1 MNTAKLLLCA
11 LMLGAGAVTI
21 GAGDALA
28 AKETKEKNEF
38 PNATR
43 KEPKAVVSE
52 SGQKKLKAGY
62 DAIDANQPDKAEA
75 SLNEVL
81 NAEKSSPYEK
91 AAALVGLS
99 NIAWER
105 EQTDQAIAYNQKAI
119 DLNAL
124 DNRAHFNAIYQ
135 NAQLN
140 LQEEHYDASLKSVE
154 QWLAET
160 GSEKPDAWALKG
172 NALYRMEKFPEA
184 AEAMKKAISLSP
196 KPSDSWYQLLLASY
210 TDAGMDDEAA
220 RVGEELLAKDPNNKR
235 LVLQLAAIYM
245 QKDTKNDEAAQAQQD
260 QKALAVLEGAYQRGL
275 LTEEKELKQLYQSYN
290 YLKQPSKAAEVINA
304 GLAKGALKQTPETLK
319 GLADAYQLS
328 AQELKDNDPKRNEL
342 TAKAADAYGQA
353 AALTTDN
360 GEMDMMR
367 GHLMVELEK
376 WSEAKSSLTTAL
388 KKGGLKREGE
398 CYVLLGNAEAE
409 LGNDQAAIAA
419 YEKARSFPNTKSM
432 AESWLKNMRQG
443 ARKK

>member
-1 MNTAKLLLCA
+1 MNTAKFLLCA
-11 LMLGAGAVTI
+11 VLLGVAVVTV
-21 GAGDALA
+21 GAGDAYA
-28 AKETKEKNEF
+28 AKEPKEKNEF
-38 PNATR
+38 PNSKR
-43 KEPKAVVSE
+43 KEPKAEVSE

-75 SLNEVL
+75 ALNEVL
-81 NAEKSSPYEK
+81 NAQKSSGYEK
-91 AAALVGLS
+91 AAALVGLA

-160 GSEKPDAWALKG
+160 GSEKADAYALKG
-172 NALYRMEKFPEA
+172 NALYRMEKFADA
-184 AEAMKKAISLSP
+184 AEAMKKAISLSD

-220 RVGEELLAKDPNNKR
+220 RVGEELLAKDPNNKSI
-235 LVLQLAAIYM
+235 VLQLAAIYM
-245 QKDTKNDEAAQAQQD
+245 QKDTKDDAAAQAQQD

-290 YLKQPSKAAEVINA
+290 YLKQPAKAAEVINA
-304 GLAKGALKQTPETLK
+304 GLAKGTLKQNPETLK

-328 AQELKDNDPKRNEL
+328 AQELPDNDPKRNEL

-353 AALTTDN
+353 AAVTTDN
-360 GEMDMMR
+360 GEMDLMR

-419 YEKARSFPNTKSM
+419 YEKARSFPNTKTM
-432 AESWLKNMRQG
+432 AEAWLKNMRQG
-443 ARKK
+443 SRKK